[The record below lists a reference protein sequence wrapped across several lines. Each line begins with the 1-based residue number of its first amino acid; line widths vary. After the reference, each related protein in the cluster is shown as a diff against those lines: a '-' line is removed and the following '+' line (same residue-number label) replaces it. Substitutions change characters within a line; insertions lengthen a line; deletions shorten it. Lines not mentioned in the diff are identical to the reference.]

1 MDKQTAI
8 KVAADLFKHYPDQK
22 SFFITSDGQ
31 AFFENGT
38 AASHA
43 ATLDPAEPLVVEVTR
58 EEASGKPKEELTKE
72 EVERV
77 IEYAKEQVSK
87 ATKAVEAADKKNN
100 ADAKL
105 KAKAKLEQAQRE
117 LANAEETLKEFND

>member
-58 EEASGKPKEELTKE
+58 EEATEKPKVELTKE
-72 EVERV
+72 AAEKAVEK
-77 IEYAKEQVSK
+77 AKAKVTK
-87 ATKAVEAADKKNN
+87 ATQAVEAADKKNN

-105 KAKAKLEQAQRE
+105 KAKANLEEAQQE
-117 LANAEETLKEFND
+117 LANAEKALEEFNG